1 MKKQES
7 PGFSRGEEVKTVLV
21 LAVCLPAGVLAVV
34 AVRGLAR
41 DVQRM
46 LDGQTD
52 DYAHLPETKET
63 RP

>member
-1 MKKQES
+1 MT
-7 PGFSRGEEVKTVLV
+7 TVL
-21 LAVCLPAGVLAVV
+21 LAACLPAGVLAAV

-52 DYAHLPETKET
+52 DYAHLPGTKET

>member
-1 MKKQES
+1 MT
-7 PGFSRGEEVKTVLV
+7 TVL
-21 LAVCLPAGVLAVV
+21 LAACLPAGVLAAV

-52 DYAHLPETKET
+52 DYAHLPEVGET

>member
-1 MKKQES
+1 MT
-7 PGFSRGEEVKTVLV
+7 TVLV

-46 LDGQTD
+46 LDGQAD
-52 DYAHLPETKET
+52 DYACLPADEETP
-63 RP
+63 R

>member
-1 MKKQES
+1 MT
-7 PGFSRGEEVKTVLV
+7 TVLI
-21 LAVCLPAGVLAVV
+21 LAACLPAGVLAAV

-46 LDGQTD
+46 LDDQAD
-52 DYAHLPETKET
+52 DYAHLLPEAGET

>member
-1 MKKQES
+1 MM
-7 PGFSRGEEVKTVLV
+7 TVLV

-41 DVQRM
+41 DV
-46 LDGQTD
+46 
-52 DYAHLPETKET
+52 

>member
-1 MKKQES
+1 M
-7 PGFSRGEEVKTVLV
+7 TTMLV
-21 LAVCLPAGVLAVV
+21 LAACLPASVLAVV

-46 LDGQTD
+46 LDSQAG
-52 DYAHLPETKET
+52 DYAHLPADEET

>member
-1 MKKQES
+1 MT
-7 PGFSRGEEVKTVLV
+7 TVLV

-52 DYAHLPETKET
+52 DYAHLPGTKET

>member
-1 MKKQES
+1 M
-7 PGFSRGEEVKTVLV
+7 TTILV

-46 LDGQTD
+46 LDAD

>member
-1 MKKQES
+1 MT
-7 PGFSRGEEVKTVLV
+7 TVL
-21 LAVCLPAGVLAVV
+21 LAACLPAGVLAAV

-52 DYAHLPETKET
+52 DYAHLPEAGET

>member
-1 MKKQES
+1 MTT
-7 PGFSRGEEVKTVLV
+7 FIV
-21 LAVCLPAGVLAVV
+21 LAACPPAGVAAVL

-52 DYAHLPETKET
+52 DYAHLPGTKEA

>member
-1 MKKQES
+1 MT
-7 PGFSRGEEVKTVLV
+7 TVL
-21 LAVCLPAGVLAVV
+21 LAACLPAGVLATV

>member
-1 MKKQES
+1 MT
-7 PGFSRGEEVKTVLV
+7 TVL
-21 LAVCLPAGVLAVV
+21 LAACLPAGVLAAV

>member
-1 MKKQES
+1 MT
-7 PGFSRGEEVKTVLV
+7 TVLI
-21 LAVCLPAGVLAVV
+21 LADCLPAGVLAAV

-46 LDGQTD
+46 LDDQAD
-52 DYAHLPETKET
+52 DYAHLPGAKET